1 MLFQRPWLGSI
12 GQCFLSQRA
21 SCARLRYEV
30 AWSIGG
36 GRSQEFAAGH
46 ANASERSPP
55 LASRCLAGWA
65 SWVWILAKHSKFVGT
80 KMKQSLKDLGNVIRV
95 CVCVVQPFNDP
106 RPLRLHLVPGRF
118 WTSFAKLL
126 PQSRAPCTRGRFCCC
141 PLWWMDRP
149 EAMIFKKSRTGFWTA
164 AKHVDFKFS
173 SFEHRES
180 CVRAGT
186 HWHSQSYPEQIVGSC
201 L

>member
-80 KMKQSLKDLGNVIRV
+80 KRKQSLKDLGNVISV
-95 CVCVVQPFNDP
+95 CVLSN
-106 RPLRLHLVPGRF
+106 L
-118 WTSFAKLL
+118 SM
-126 PQSRAPCTRGRFCCC
+126 TRGRWDCILC
-141 PLWWMDRP
+141 PGDSGPVLRSY
-149 EAMIFKKSRTGFWTA
+149 SR
-164 AKHVDFKFS
+164 
-173 SFEHRES
+173 
-180 CVRAGT
+180 RAGHRVHGEDSAAALCDEWT
-186 HWHSQSYPEQIVGSC
+186 GQRLWSSRSRGQGSEQLPNMLILSFQLSSTVNRA
-201 L
+201 

>member
-1 MLFQRPWLGSI
+1 MLFQRPWLESI

-65 SWVWILAKHSKFVGT
+65 SWVWILAKHSKFVGR

-95 CVCVVQPFNDP
+95 CVCCPTFQWPAAAEIASCAREILDQFCEVTPAEQGTVYTGKI
-106 RPLRLHLVPGRF
+106 L
-118 WTSFAKLL
+118 LL
-126 PQSRAPCTRGRFCCC
+126 PFVMNGQARGYD
-141 PLWWMDRP
+141 LQEVEDR
-149 EAMIFKKSRTGFWTA
+149 
-164 AKHVDFKFS
+164 VLN
-173 SFEHRES
+173 S
-180 CVRAGT
+180 CQT
-186 HWHSQSYPEQIVGSC
+186 CWF
-201 L
+201 